1 MQHFPNAV
9 TASIDEKQS
18 DLMKGV
24 QEMELEQITEGYFAS
39 RNGMDEAAV
48 LGAESPVLTILND
61 GIVLSNIDDNM
72 FANKPAIQILVNMEK
87 GVIAILPCEKDKKT
101 KCAMELP
108 ENRQSINIY
117 ARYFSA
123 RLYNMFKL
131 DRDYFYQLPIK
142 YSQIGSGESIMFC
155 GLDDAV
161 ALTPTKPLKRKAM

>member
-1 MQHFPNAV
+1 
-9 TASIDEKQS
+9 
-18 DLMKGV
+18 
-24 QEMELEQITEGYFAS
+24 MELEQITEGYFTR
-39 RNGMDEAAV
+39 RNGMDEAVV

-72 FANKPAIQILVNMEK
+72 FANKPAIQILANMEN

-155 GLDDAV
+155 GFDDAV
-161 ALTPTKPLKRKAM
+161 ALTPTKPLKRKAMLFTIVTQIH